1 MSKQA
6 ATMPALACHD
16 LLTTG
21 SVMVRDVVCGGGCR
35 HKSPEECS
43 QSTHLVF
50 PYRGVFIRH
59 LGRSDAVAEPNQ
71 VLIFN
76 PLESYRISH
85 PVAGGDGCLSLSI
98 GEDWLRELVPAE
110 YLRPGAILA
119 FGKQHLG
126 LDPRAQALVATL
138 RYSLHRKLAEP
149 LEGETLALTLI
160 RRVVGQGNAH
170 AAAASVG
177 RRKLVERTKLLL
189 STDPARRWSL
199 ADIGAQ
205 IGVSPVYLTQ
215 VFQQLEGTPLYRYQL
230 RLRLARALELLSA
243 SPDLA
248 ALGVDLGFSSHSHFT
263 AAFRQAYGRSPAQFR
278 RSLNLRQPTTSR

>member
-1 MSKQA
+1 MSKDDQ
-6 ATMPALACHD
+6 PFPELACHD

-35 HKSPEECS
+35 HKSPEECA

-50 PYRGVFIRH
+50 PYRGVFVRH
-59 LGRSDAVAEPNQ
+59 LGRSEAVAEQNQ

-76 PLESYRISH
+76 PLEGYRISH
-85 PVAGGDGCLSLSI
+85 PVTGGDGCLSLSI
-98 GEDWLRELVPAE
+98 GEDWLRELVPTE
-110 YLRPGAILA
+110 YLLPGAVLA

-126 LDPRAQALVATL
+126 IDPRAQALMTTL

-149 LEGETLALTLI
+149 LEAETLALTLV
-160 RRVVGQGNAH
+160 RRVLGERKENTAVSA
-170 AAAASVG
+170 G

-189 STDPARRWSL
+189 STDLARRWSL
-199 ADIGAQ
+199 ADIGAE

-230 RLRLARALELLSA
+230 RLRLARALELLSK

-248 ALGVDLGFSSHSHFT
+248 ALSMDLGFSSHSHFSS
-263 AAFRQAYGRSPAQFR
+263 AFRQAYGRTPAQFQ
-278 RSLNLRQPTTSR
+278 RSLNLR

>member
-1 MSKQA
+1 
-6 ATMPALACHD
+6 MPKDDQTVHDLACHD

-35 HKSPEECS
+35 HKSPEECA

-50 PYRGVFIRH
+50 PYRGVFVRH
-59 LGRSDAVAEPNQ
+59 LGRSEAVAEQNQ

-76 PLESYRISH
+76 PLEGYRISH
-85 PVAGGDGCLSLSI
+85 PVSGGDGCLSLSI
-98 GEDWLRELVPAE
+98 GKDWLRELVPTE
-110 YLRPGAILA
+110 HLLPGAVLA

-126 LDPRAQALVATL
+126 IDPRAQALVATL

-149 LEGETLALTLI
+149 LEAETLALTLV
-160 RRVVGQGNAH
+160 RRVLGERKQNTAVS
-170 AAAASVG
+170 AS

-189 STDPARRWSL
+189 STDLARRWSL
-199 ADIGAQ
+199 ADIGAE

-230 RLRLARALELLSA
+230 RLRLARALELLSE
-243 SPDLA
+243 SQDLA
-248 ALGVDLGFSSHSHFT
+248 ALSMDLGFSSHSHFSS
-263 AAFRQAYGRSPAQFR
+263 AFRQAYGRTPAQFQ
-278 RSLNLRQPTTSR
+278 RSLMLR

>member
-1 MSKQA
+1 MSNRDS
-6 ATMPALACHD
+6 TEPELACHD

-35 HKSPEECS
+35 HKSPEECA

-50 PYRGVFIRH
+50 PYRGVFVRH

-71 VLIFN
+71 VMIFN
-76 PLESYRISH
+76 PHEGYRISH
-85 PVAGGDGCLSLSI
+85 PVSGGDGCLSLSI
-98 GEDWLRELVPAE
+98 GEDWLRELVPTE
-110 YLRPGAILA
+110 YLLPGAVLA

-126 LDPRAQALVATL
+126 MDPRAQALVATL
-138 RYSLHRKLAEP
+138 RYSLHKKLAEP
-149 LEGETLALTLI
+149 LEGETLALTLV
-160 RRVVGQGNAH
+160 RRVVGESKARGT
-170 AAAASVG
+170 AASAG

-189 STDPARRWSL
+189 STDLARRWSL
-199 ADIGAQ
+199 ADIGAE

-230 RLRLARALELLSA
+230 RLRLARALELLSD

-248 ALGVDLGFSSHSHFT
+248 ALSMDLGFSSHSHFSS
-263 AAFRQAYGRSPAQFR
+263 AFRQAYGRTPAQFQ
-278 RSLNLRQPTTSR
+278 RSLNLR

>member
-1 MSKQA
+1 MSNRA
-6 ATMPALACHD
+6 PVPELACHD

-35 HKSPEECS
+35 HKSSEECA

-50 PYRGVFIRH
+50 PYRGVFVRH

-76 PLESYRISH
+76 PAEGYRISH
-85 PVAGGDGCLSLSI
+85 PVTGGDGCLSLSI
-98 GEDWLRELVPAE
+98 GEDWLRELVPTE
-110 YLRPGAILA
+110 YLRPGAVLA

-126 LDPRAQALVATL
+126 IDPRAQALVATL
-138 RYSLHRKLAEP
+138 RYSLHKKLAEQ
-149 LEGETLALTLI
+149 LEGETLALTLL
-160 RRVVGQGNAH
+160 RRVLGERKTH
-170 AAAASVG
+170 SAASAG

-189 STDPARRWSL
+189 SSDLARRWSL
-199 ADIGAQ
+199 GDIGSE

-248 ALGVDLGFSSHSHFT
+248 ALSMDLGFSSHSHFS
-263 AAFRQAYGRSPAQFR
+263 AAFRQAYGRTPAQFQ
-278 RSLNLRQPTTSR
+278 RSLQLR

>member
-1 MSKQA
+1 
-6 ATMPALACHD
+6 MPKDDQTVHDLASHD

-35 HKSPEECS
+35 HESPEECA

-50 PYRGVFIRH
+50 PYRGVFVRH
-59 LGRSDAVAEPNQ
+59 LGRSAAVAEQNQ
-71 VLIFN
+71 VLIFS
-76 PLESYRISH
+76 PLEGYRISH
-85 PVAGGDGCLSLSI
+85 PVTGGDGCLSLSI
-98 GEDWLRELVPAE
+98 GEDCLRELVPTE
-110 YLRPGAILA
+110 HLLPGAVRA

-126 LDPRAQALVATL
+126 IDPRAQALVATL

-149 LEGETLALTLI
+149 LEAETLALTLV
-160 RRVVGQGNAH
+160 RRVLGERIDNTAVS
-170 AAAASVG
+170 AS

-189 STDPARRWSL
+189 STDLARRWSL
-199 ADIGAQ
+199 ADIGTQ

-243 SPDLA
+243 S
-248 ALGVDLGFSSHSHFT
+248 
-263 AAFRQAYGRSPAQFR
+263 QIGRAHV
-278 RSLNLRQPTTSR
+278 

>member
-1 MSKQA
+1 MSKDEQ
-6 ATMPALACHD
+6 PLPELACHD
-16 LLTTG
+16 LLSTG

-35 HKSPEECS
+35 HKSPEECA

-50 PYRGVFIRH
+50 PYRGVFVRH
-59 LGRSDAVAEPNQ
+59 LGRSEAVAEQNQ

-85 PVAGGDGCLSLSI
+85 PVTGGDGCLSLSI
-98 GEDWLRELVPAE
+98 GEEWLRELVPTE
-110 YLRPGAILA
+110 HLLPGAVLA

-126 LDPRAQALVATL
+126 IDPRAQALVATL

-149 LEGETLALTLI
+149 LEGETLALTLL
-160 RRVVGQGNAH
+160 RRVLGERKQNTS
-170 AAAASVG
+170 ASAG

-189 STDPARRWSL
+189 STDLARRWSL
-199 ADIGAQ
+199 AAIGAE

-230 RLRLARALELLSA
+230 RLRLARALELLST

-248 ALGVDLGFSSHSHFT
+248 ALSMDLGFSSHSHFSS
-263 AAFRQAYGRSPAQFR
+263 AFRQAYGRTPAQFQ
-278 RSLNLRQPTTSR
+278 RSLNLR

>member
-1 MSKQA
+1 
-6 ATMPALACHD
+6 MPKDDKIFPELACHD

-35 HKSPEECS
+35 HRSPEECA

-50 PYRGVFIRH
+50 PYRGVFVRH
-59 LGRSDAVAEPNQ
+59 LGRSEAVAEQNQ

-76 PLESYRISH
+76 PLEGYRISH
-85 PVAGGDGCLSLSI
+85 PVTGGDGCLSLSI
-98 GEDWLRELVPAE
+98 GEAWLRELVPTE
-110 YLRPGAILA
+110 HLLPGAVLA

-126 LDPRAQALVATL
+126 IDPRAQALVATL

-149 LEGETLALTLI
+149 LEAETLALTLV
-160 RRVVGQGNAH
+160 RRVLGERKENTAVSA
-170 AAAASVG
+170 G

-189 STDPARRWSL
+189 STDLARRWSL
-199 ADIGAQ
+199 ADIGSE

-230 RLRLARALELLSA
+230 RLRLARALELLSE
-243 SPDLA
+243 SQDLA
-248 ALGVDLGFSSHSHFT
+248 ALSMDLGFSSHSHFS
-263 AAFRQAYGRSPAQFR
+263 ASFRQAYGRTPAQFQ
-278 RSLNLRQPTTSR
+278 RSLNLR

>member
-1 MSKQA
+1 MSNRA
-6 ATMPALACHD
+6 PPVPELACHD

-35 HKSPEECS
+35 HNSPEECA

-50 PYRGVFIRH
+50 PYRGVFVRH

-76 PLESYRISH
+76 PAEGYRISH
-85 PVAGGDGCLSLSI
+85 PVTGGDGCLSLSI
-98 GEDWLRELVPAE
+98 GEDWLRELVPTE
-110 YLRPGAILA
+110 YLRPGAVLA

-126 LDPRAQALVATL
+126 IDPRAQALVATL
-138 RYSLHRKLAEP
+138 RYSLHKKLAEQ
-149 LEGETLALTLI
+149 LEGETLALTLV
-160 RRVVGQGNAH
+160 RRVLGERKTH
-170 AAAASVG
+170 SAASTG

-189 STDPARRWSL
+189 SSDLARRWSL
-199 ADIGAQ
+199 ADIGGE

-248 ALGVDLGFSSHSHFT
+248 ALSMDLGFSSHSHFS
-263 AAFRQAYGRSPAQFR
+263 AAFRQAYGRTPAQFQ
-278 RSLNLRQPTTSR
+278 RSLQLR